1 MESRW
6 IGINTI
12 INVVSNA
19 KWAKKEK
26 NKKKR
31 SRHIKLY
38 EKRLGGKLTVTL
50 FESTSCVNVLES

>member
-26 NKKKR
+26 NKKSK
-31 SRHIKLY
+31 K
-38 EKRLGGKLTVTL
+38 
-50 FESTSCVNVLES
+50 